1 MTLYN
6 VRIGPEYLEVNP
18 IMEITHDLPM
28 LSQGRNLIISSGG
41 QVKLWET
48 ANKIQF

>member
-6 VRIGPEYLEVNP
+6 VRIGVECLEVNP

-28 LSQGRNLIISSGG
+28 LS
-41 QVKLWET
+41 
-48 ANKIQF
+48 